1 VLLPSGNR
9 RVTACIP
16 HYRCR
21 PYIARA
27 VESLLAQTHRDL
39 TVVVVNDGDPD
50 PPWPELAHID
60 DPRLVRYSLLANRGC
75 FFAEAV
81 VHNATS
87 APYFLIQ
94 DADDWSAPYRIECLL
109 NRLDLDRS
117 EFAASAQPQ
126 CVAHDGRYEILN
138 VLWRNVKPRLTA
150 TFEHICS
157 HVGLFRTQ
165 SLREIG
171 GYYAGF
177 RVGYDAVL
185 PSLMLMTGR
194 ISHVSL
200 PLYYRLKRPES
211 LTYSPQTGIGSSYN
225 KTSMQHIAALYQE
238 CFGHYRRFLAG
249 RLDSAQLKETIRR
262 VSRRHVS
269 AQDRSRL
276 IRETQRL
283 AAILRG
289 R

>member
-1 VLLPSGNR
+1 MYLQND

-16 HYRCR
+16 HFRCR

-27 VESLLAQTHRDL
+27 VESLLTQTHRNL

-60 DPRLVRYSLLANRGC
+60 DPRLVRFSLPANHGC
-75 FFAEAV
+75 FFVEAI
-81 VHNATS
+81 VHDATS

-94 DADDWSAPYRIECLL
+94 DADDWSAPSRLACLL
-109 NRLDLDRS
+109 NALALDRS
-117 EFAASAQPQ
+117 YFAVSAQPQ
-126 CVAHDGRYEILN
+126 CVVRSGRNEIVN
-138 VLWRNVKPRLTA
+138 VLWQNIKLRLTPNY
-150 TFEHICS
+150 EHICC
-157 HVGLFRTQ
+157 HHGLFRTQ

-177 RVGYDAVL
+177 RVGYDTLL

-194 ISHVSL
+194 ISHVPL
-200 PLYYRLKRPES
+200 PLYYRLKRAES

-225 KTSMQHIAALYQE
+225 KTSMQYVAALYQE
-238 CFGHYRRFLAG
+238 YFGHYRRFLDG
-249 RLDSAQLKETIRR
+249 RLDSAQLKEAIRR
-262 VSRRHVS
+262 VSKRNVS
-269 AQDRSRL
+269 AQNRSRL
-276 IRETQRL
+276 LHETQRL
-283 AAILRG
+283 AAVLRG